1 MADILAT
8 WLNEEVGLS
17 KVTIPQPN
25 FFRKLRAL
33 SRILRAA
40 TCLESYSTSSI
51 SKVISNYFRISKSHR
66 FVTLPVEISIPT
78 A

>member
-25 FFRKLRAL
+25 FF
-33 SRILRAA
+33 
-40 TCLESYSTSSI
+40 LE
-51 SKVISNYFRISKSHR
+51 NYE
-66 FVTLPVEISIPT
+66 L
-78 A
+78 

>member
-17 KVTIPQPN
+17 KVPILNPN
-25 FFRKLRAL
+25 LFRKLRAL

-40 TCLESYSTSSI
+40 TYLESCCTSSI
-51 SKVISNYFRISKSHR
+51 SKAISNYFQISK
-66 FVTLPVEISIPT
+66 LPDL
-78 A
+78 